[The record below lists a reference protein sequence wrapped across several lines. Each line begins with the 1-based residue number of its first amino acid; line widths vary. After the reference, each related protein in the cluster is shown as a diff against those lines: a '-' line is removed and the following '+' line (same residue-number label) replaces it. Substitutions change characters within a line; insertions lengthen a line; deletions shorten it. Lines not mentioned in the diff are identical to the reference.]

1 MNTEQ
6 IENSSLL
13 SILPV
18 DTGAGA
24 GAIAGLVVGAAV
36 ALAILTAIIVLC
48 YFRERRSRKKKKNL
62 EEGESGLTA
71 CPTRNRGEG
80 AESWEMNYVPYCGG
94 VSRVSG
100 GVVAI
105 NQPGGATE
113 QDEEKWQRCYVPF
126 SPPFPLPP
134 KASEVDNGIKDIC
147 QGNEGEDQELDVRD
161 SGAAAYGQPTAN
173 ERERRT
179 LKQKV
184 KGLQQA
190 RHAAKLGLVTEASAV
205 NLTWDSSHEPLET
218 RESSLCLVHTPRA
231 RGPPRPHITLNSSES
246 SSHSPAI
253 SSGSTTSLAWDD
265 WVAEI
270 TQQKVS

>member
-1 MNTEQ
+1 MNAEQ
-6 IENSSLL
+6 LENSSPP

-24 GAIAGLVVGAAV
+24 GAIAGLAVGAAI
-36 ALAILTAIIVLC
+36 ALAILTAIIVFC
-48 YFRERRSRKKKKNL
+48 YFRVRRTRKKKRNL
-62 EEGESGLTA
+62 EEGESGLTN

-80 AESWEMNYVPYCGG
+80 AESWEMNYVPFCGG
-94 VSRVSG
+94 VSRVSR
-100 GVVAI
+100 GVVAN
-105 NQPGGATE
+105 NQPGGAVQ
-113 QDEEKWQRCYVPF
+113 QDEEKWQSCYVPF
-126 SPPFPLPP
+126 SPSPLPP
-134 KASEVDNGIKDIC
+134 KAIEDDGGIKDNS
-147 QGNEGEDQELDVRD
+147 QGNDGGEKELDVRD
-161 SGAAAYGQPTAN
+161 SGAAAYGQPTAH

-190 RHAAKLGLVTEASAV
+190 RHAAKLGLVTEAGAA

-218 RESSLCLVHTPRA
+218 RESSLCLVHTPRT

-246 SSHSPAI
+246 SSHSPAM

-270 TQQKVS
+270 TQQKLN

>member
-1 MNTEQ
+1 MNGEQ
-6 IENSSLL
+6 LENSSPL

-24 GAIAGLVVGAAV
+24 GAVAGLAVGVAI
-36 ALAILTAIIVLC
+36 ALAILTAVIVFC
-48 YFRERRSRKKKKNL
+48 YFRVRRTRKKKKNL
-62 EEGESGLTA
+62 EEGESGFA
-71 CPTRNRGEG
+71 VCPIRNRGEG
-80 AESWEMNYVPYCGG
+80 AESWEMNYVPFCGE
-94 VSRVSG
+94 VSRVIG
-100 GVVAI
+100 GVVAN
-105 NQPGGATE
+105 NQPGGAVQ
-113 QDEEKWQRCYVPF
+113 QDEEKWQSCYVPF
-126 SPPFPLPP
+126 SPSPLPP
-134 KASEVDNGIKDIC
+134 KAIEDDGGIKDNS
-147 QGNEGEDQELDVRD
+147 QGNDGGDKELDVRD
-161 SGAAAYGQPTAN
+161 SGAAAYGQPTAH

-190 RHAAKLGLVTEASAV
+190 RHAAKLGLVTEAGAA

-218 RESSLCLVHTPRA
+218 RESSLCLVHTPRT

-246 SSHSPAI
+246 SSHSPAM

-270 TQQKVS
+270 TQQKLN

>member
-1 MNTEQ
+1 MNAEQ
-6 IENSSLL
+6 LENSSPP

-24 GAIAGLVVGAAV
+24 GAIAGLAVGAAI
-36 ALAILTAIIVLC
+36 ALAILTAIIVFC
-48 YFRERRSRKKKKNL
+48 YFRVRRTRKKKKNV
-62 EEGESGLTA
+62 EEGESGLTT

-80 AESWEMNYVPYCGG
+80 AESWEMNYVPFCGG
-94 VSRVSG
+94 VSR
-100 GVVAI
+100 GVVAN
-105 NQPGGATE
+105 NQPGGAVQ
-113 QDEEKWQRCYVPF
+113 QDEEKWQSCYVPF
-126 SPPFPLPP
+126 SPSPLPP
-134 KASEVDNGIKDIC
+134 KAIEDDGGIKDNS
-147 QGNEGEDQELDVRD
+147 QGNDGGDKELDVRD
-161 SGAAAYGQPTAN
+161 SGAAAYGQPTAH

-190 RHAAKLGLVTEASAV
+190 RHAAKLGLVTEAGAA

-218 RESSLCLVHTPRA
+218 RESSLCLVHTPRT

-246 SSHSPAI
+246 SSHSPAM

-270 TQQKVS
+270 TQQKLN